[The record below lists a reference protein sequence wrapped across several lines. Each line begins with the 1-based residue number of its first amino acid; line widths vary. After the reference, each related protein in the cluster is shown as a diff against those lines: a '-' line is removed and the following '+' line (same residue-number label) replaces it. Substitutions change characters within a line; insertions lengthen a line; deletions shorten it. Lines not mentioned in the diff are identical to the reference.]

1 MVGSRARIAGV
12 AVTGVLVAGL
22 LVSPV
27 LCSAGSARTPDETL
41 PVTSL
46 RQLERPSARVPLAT
60 TPRPPV
66 DRDAVLAGLQAA
78 ALPAGVALDA
88 VVLDRDAAVLVST
101 PAADRPVPSA
111 SLVKLLVVQQ
121 LLARA
126 AVGVLT
132 LGPADLARM
141 ERAVTA
147 SDDTAMSLLW
157 DAHDGADLV
166 RSAAATFGLTGT
178 APPAESGQW
187 GEASMSAADT
197 GRFLAALT
205 AGAPGAEV
213 LLGWMRNAT
222 ATAADGFDQRFGL
235 LAAGPGGGVAGK
247 QGWMCCV
254 AGQRHLHSAGVLGDG
269 RTVVLLGEAPSSV
282 SWTRAR
288 RALDEAAAVLVAG
301 TA

>member
-1 MVGSRARIAGV
+1 MAGRRTRAGIV
-12 AVTGVLVAGL
+12 AVAGALVAGL
-22 LVSPV
+22 LVSPA
-27 LCSAGSARTPDETL
+27 LCSAGSARTLDDAG
-41 PVTSL
+41 PVPSV
-46 RQLERPSARVPLAT
+46 RQVEGPSRPSPPAPSVPL
-60 TPRPPV
+60 V
-66 DRDAVLAGLQAA
+66 DRDAVLVALQTAGRS
-78 ALPAGVALDA
+78 AGVALEA
-88 VVLDRDAAVLVST
+88 VVLDRDASVLIST
-101 PAADRPVPSA
+101 PAADQPVPSA

-126 AVGVLT
+126 EVGVLA
-132 LGPADLARM
+132 LGPGDLDRM
-141 ERAVTA
+141 ERAITA

-178 APPAESGQW
+178 TPPARPGQW

-205 AGAPGAEV
+205 AGAPGAAA
-213 LLGWMRNAT
+213 LLAWMRGVT

-235 LAAGPGGGVAGK
+235 LAGGTGGEVAVK

-269 RTVVLLGEAPSSV
+269 RVVVLLGEAASWV
-282 SWTRAR
+282 SWAR
-288 RALDEAAAVLVAG
+288 VRQALDEAAAVLVAG